1 MDNKVYNKLS
11 SIIDF
16 QLERFNYNYAR
27 YKNDPT
33 VDLRTAWEYD
43 YGWNQG
49 FDYRQDSDLFRSAYT
64 NVIKSAID
72 SIVSKLANQKARPYF
87 TPVNGTYRTRQVVK
101 QVQQF
106 FDAIYEQENV
116 HEKISKAFFEGCI
129 FGTGYIWVNPITFKI
144 EVLPSWCV
152 ATLATEKTYAKETKL
167 LVKYSNYPA
176 SALGIKDKEYVTYE
190 VFVDTEAK
198 NVTERVD
205 GQVKSTHKYNGESLP
220 IVSLSFNEPIYGNH
234 TPSIVEELDSIQTQ
248 IDLINSKISACAQL
262 TPANTTYVL
271 EGSNLQPGD
280 INNRVGNVYGVKCPP
295 GMSTIPVVNVTPS
308 LFDPSWQQLLE
319 YYIKQA
325 YEIVGIS
332 QLSAMSKKPA
342 GLDSGTAL
350 QTMEDI
356 ESDRFETQITKY
368 VSSYVKLARVLI
380 DVLPEDADIVLPGY
394 ENSSFKWKDVKKEQ
408 SAYKIQN
415 SAATALSKD
424 PQEKLKQILQLSQV
438 GLIGPEKVGQYL
450 DTPDLNDAYE
460 GAEAVSNG
468 IDKLIETCIETG
480 DTDIPDYIGYQQL
493 AQRIT
498 IVENQL
504 YSSLTGDA
512 KNDKDVLQGLN
523 NIVALENNLMSIMT
537 SEGFIQTQQP
547 EEAMVS
553 EGGIGV
559 APSAINAADI
569 SQTLEQPALEEGQAE
584 SNVNGVQNVGL

>member
-1 MDNKVYNKLS
+1 M
-11 SIIDF
+11 
-16 QLERFNYNYAR
+16 
-27 YKNDPT
+27 
-33 VDLRTAWEYD
+33 
-43 YGWNQG
+43 
-49 FDYRQDSDLFRSAYT
+49 
-64 NVIKSAID
+64 
-72 SIVSKLANQKARPYF
+72 
-87 TPVNGTYRTRQVVK
+87 
-101 QVQQF
+101 
-106 FDAIYEQENV
+106 
-116 HEKISKAFFEGCI
+116 
-129 FGTGYIWVNPITFKI
+129 
-144 EVLPSWCV
+144 
-152 ATLATEKTYAKETKL
+152 
-167 LVKYSNYPA
+167 
-176 SALGIKDKEYVTYE
+176 
-190 VFVDTEAK
+190 
-198 NVTERVD
+198 
-205 GQVKSTHKYNGESLP
+205 
-220 IVSLSFNEPIYGNH
+220 
-234 TPSIVEELDSIQTQ
+234 
-248 IDLINSKISACAQL
+248 INSKISACAQL

-308 LFDPSWQQLLE
+308 PFDPSWQNLLE

-342 GLDSGTAL
+342 GLDSGAAL

-356 ESDRFETQITKY
+356 ESDRFETQVTKY

-394 ENSSFKWKDVKKEQ
+394 ENSSYKWKDVKKEQ
-408 SAYKIQN
+408 AAYKIQY

-468 IDKLIETCIETG
+468 IDKLIENCIETG
-480 DTDIPDYIGYQQL
+480 DVDIPDYIGYQQL

-512 KNDKDVLQGLN
+512 KNDKDVLQSLN

-537 SEGFIQTQQP
+537 TEGFIQTEQP
-547 EEAMVS
+547 QEAMVS
-553 EGGIGV
+553 ESGIGV
-559 APSAINAADI
+559 APNAISAADI
-569 SQTLEQPALEEGQAE
+569 SQTMEQPALEEGQAE
-584 SNVNGVQNVGL
+584 SNVNGVQNQGM